1 MPTVQRFFFLLP
13 SSCRKDF
20 VKCNTP
26 YPLQHQVQGFSA
38 LAYEALDC
46 TSGIYSGFI
55 LLETK
60 RSLET
65 GSKEPSRDCGQYK
78 TGDLTGSVSS
88 ITVEYHFQTVTQPRM
103 NRGYSV
109 IIWESL
115 LISSCPAGSLKSR
128 SFPVTLLSQT
138 CPWLTPSTGVG
149 LAPKCQQACT

>member
-1 MPTVQRFFFLLP
+1 MPTVQIFFFLLP
-13 SSCRKDF
+13 SSRMKDF
-20 VKCNTP
+20 VKFNTP
-26 YPLQHQVQGFSA
+26 YALQHQVQGFSA

-46 TSGIYSGFI
+46 TSDISSGFI

-78 TGDLTGSVSS
+78 TGNLTGRVSS
-88 ITVEYHFQTVTQPRM
+88 ITVEYHFQTVTQPR
-103 NRGYSV
+103 GYSLV
-109 IIWESL
+109 IRESL

-138 CPWLTPSTGVG
+138 CPWLTPSRGVG
-149 LAPKCQQACT
+149 LAPEGQQACT